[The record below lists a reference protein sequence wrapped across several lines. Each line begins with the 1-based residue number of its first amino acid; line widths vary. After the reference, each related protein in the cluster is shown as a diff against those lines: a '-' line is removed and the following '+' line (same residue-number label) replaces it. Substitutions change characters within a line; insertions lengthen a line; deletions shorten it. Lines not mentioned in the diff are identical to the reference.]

1 MLSWKKIYSFL
12 ILFLQTRVLQ
22 DALERRTSNNQ
33 SPILSPSPTPSTGSN
48 RTNSLPRQS
57 TYANS
62 DPRRASQQSIQ
73 NSNTSPFTPVPSKK
87 YAGSPGST
95 LNRQKNN
102 IGTSS
107 DLGSSVGDEFQAADF
122 SETLV
127 SLIEIN
133 SRLSTRILRP
143 NTPKVVSNT
152 PLINPGKECLNRAW
166 RLAFCVSHH
175 KQIFS
180 NTIGSKFDIFWYHLK
195 CCKEKQRDHLS
206 SY

>member
-1 MLSWKKIYSFL
+1 MLSGKKIDSCL
-12 ILFLQTRVLQ
+12 IFYLQTRVLQ
-22 DALERRTSNNQ
+22 DALERRTSNSQ

-57 TYANS
+57 TYSNS

-73 NSNTSPFTPVPSKK
+73 NSNTSSPFTPVPSKK

-127 SLIEIN
+127 SLIAIN
-133 SRLSTRILRP
+133 SKFFTRIPSL
-143 NTPKVVSNT
+143 NTPKSCF
-152 PLINPGKECLNRAW
+152 KY
-166 RLAFCVSHH
+166 SH
-175 KQIFS
+175 
-180 NTIGSKFDIFWYHLK
+180 
-195 CCKEKQRDHLS
+195 
-206 SY
+206 

>member
-1 MLSWKKIYSFL
+1 MLTGDKVYGCFD
-12 ILFLQTRVLQ
+12 ILSLQTRVLQ
-22 DALERRTSNNQ
+22 DALERRNSNNQ

-57 TYANS
+57 AYSNS
-62 DPRRASQQSIQ
+62 DPRRVSQQSIQ

-127 SLIEIN
+127 SLIEID
-133 SRLSTRILRP
+133 SKLFTTLP
-143 NTPKVVSNT
+143 KLNTPKVD
-152 PLINPGKECLNRAW
+152 LN
-166 RLAFCVSHH
+166 FPH
-175 KQIFS
+175 
-180 NTIGSKFDIFWYHLK
+180 
-195 CCKEKQRDHLS
+195 
-206 SY
+206 